1 MTVVPHCWKTGVS
14 ISATAH
20 LAFVAANCAFIE
32 YLPPQL
38 CHERLRRELAHEE
51 LELRSDGTIPSRASP
66 DWESNSI
73 GTPSTATGWRDGD
86 DWFRQRERWLA
97 FAAVAVVPALVVI
110 GPILTFL
117 VMSLFRVENN
127 QIVREVNLANYAE
140 VFGNPTYRGL
150 RGVALALR
158 PGRRLH
164 PAHRLPGGLVRLAP
178 AGASAQHPAAADR
191 VAALHELHRET
202 LRVAR
207 GAGLNGLLNQALVGM
222 GILDEPSKAF
232 LYNQRAVLM
241 TMTVIFLPFVI
252 LPVFISLERIPSR
265 LLEASHDLG
274 ATPLRTFRRVV
285 LPLSLPGTVAGA
297 LFVFVLAMGDFIT
310 PQMVGGTSGFT
321 YGRLI
326 WSQFGLAYNWP
337 LGSAM
342 AVLLA
347 TSRSSWRQ
355 ATPRARSEFSR
366 GALTRERVVEAVAGL
381 LPRSAA
387 RPLLAGADQRPLLGR
402 RPGRWADSV
411 GQLFAGAVPHGL
423 VRSGRH

>member
-1 MTVVPHCWKTGVS
+1 
-14 ISATAH
+14 
-20 LAFVAANCAFIE
+20 
-32 YLPPQL
+32 
-38 CHERLRRELAHEE
+38 
-51 LELRSDGTIPSRASP
+51 
-66 DWESNSI
+66 
-73 GTPSTATGWRDGD
+73 
-86 DWFRQRERWLA
+86 
-97 FAAVAVVPALVVI
+97 
-110 GPILTFL
+110 
-117 VMSLFRVENN
+117 
-127 QIVREVNLANYAE
+127 
-140 VFGNPTYRGL
+140 
-150 RGVALALR
+150 
-158 PGRRLH
+158 
-164 PAHRLPGGLVRLAP
+164 
-178 AGASAQHPAAADR
+178 
-191 VAALHELHRET
+191 
-202 LRVAR
+202 
-207 GAGLNGLLNQALVGM
+207 M

-342 AVLLA
+342 AA
-347 TSRSSWRQ
+347 FSWRHRWRSSWRQ

-381 LPRSAA
+381 FTAQCCSSFT
-387 RPLLAGADQRPLLGR
+387 R
-402 RPGRWADSV
+402 RC
-411 GQLFAGAVPHGL
+411 
-423 VRSGRH
+423 

>member
-1 MTVVPHCWKTGVS
+1 MAMTGS
-14 ISATAH
+14 
-20 LAFVAANCAFIE
+20 
-32 YLPPQL
+32 
-38 CHERLRRELAHEE
+38 
-51 LELRSDGTIPSRASP
+51 
-66 DWESNSI
+66 
-73 GTPSTATGWRDGD
+73 
-86 DWFRQRERWLA
+86 RQRERWLA
-97 FAAVAVVPALVVI
+97 FAAVAVVPTLAVI
-110 GPILTFL
+110 TPILAFL

-140 VFGNPTYRGL
+140 VFSNPTYRGTFVGSL
-150 RGVALALR
+150 WLCVQVAAFTLLIGYPVAWFVWRRRGRVRNILLLLTVLPLFMSYIVKLYALR
-158 PGRRLH
+158 
-164 PAHRLPGGLVRLAP
+164 
-178 AGASAQHPAAADR
+178 
-191 VAALHELHRET
+191 AAL
-202 LRVAR
+202 
-207 GAGLNGLLNQALVGM
+207 GLNGLLNQALVGM

-274 ATPLRTFRRVV
+274 ATPLGTFRRVV

-342 AVLLA
+342 AGVLLA
-347 TSRSSWRQ
+347 TSL
-355 ATPRARSEFSR
+355 AVI
-366 GALTRERVVEAVAGL
+366 LVAGYAS
-381 LPRSAA
+381 R
-387 RPLLAGADQRPLLGR
+387 Q
-402 RPGRWADSV
+402 
-411 GQLFAGAVPHGL
+411 
-423 VRSGRH
+423 VRV